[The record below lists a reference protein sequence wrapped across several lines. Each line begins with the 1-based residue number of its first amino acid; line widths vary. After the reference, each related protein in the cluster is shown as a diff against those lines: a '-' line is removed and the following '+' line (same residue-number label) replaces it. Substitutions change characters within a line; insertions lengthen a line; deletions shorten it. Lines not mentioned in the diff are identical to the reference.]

1 MAFLK
6 EVLCTE
12 PLVCVIKG
20 FMSHSDCD
28 ELIEF
33 VADDLRKSMET
44 HPGGTE
50 TVTTARTGSEK
61 FIRDEKC
68 GANNRHRK
76 ALSKL
81 LDAEIPWYYKFARRS
96 LRLENSLVINY
107 KDGQQYK
114 PHFDQGEGLEY
125 KRLATAICYLNDV
138 EEGGETVFPKLN
150 ITVKP
155 QKGDLLYFRYDY
167 PDNNINGLT
176 YHGGRPVKKGIEKW
190 IHTTWLFKEKSNPR
204 EPVEGEGNPLA

>member
-1 MAFLK
+1 MFRRQKK
-6 EVLCTE
+6 EILCSE
-12 PLVCVIKG
+12 PLVSVIKG

-28 ELIEF
+28 ELIKF
-33 VADDLRKSMET
+33 VADDLRKSKET
-44 HPGGTE
+44 HFDGIT

-61 FIRDEKC
+61 VISDEKC
-68 GANNRHRK
+68 GANKRQRR

-81 LDAEIPWYYKFARRS
+81 IDIKKCFFEHSVI
-96 LRLENSLVINY
+96 INY

-155 QKGDLLYFRYDY
+155 QKGDLLYFKYNY
-167 PDNNINGLT
+167 PDNNINRLT
-176 YHGGRPVKKGIEKW
+176 YHGGRPVLPNHEKW
-190 IHTTWLFKEKSNPR
+190 IHTTWICEKR
-204 EPVEGEGNPLA
+204 V